1 MYLLIIFWILH
12 PSKCASRKR
21 LNISPR
27 NNNFA
32 QLVTQLGIFLF
43 ILKYTEKTVIL
54 DKNRPKEISPMNP
67 EAKTVDD
74 SRVET
79 IHIVRPNH
87 LNGANRLFGGIL
99 MQWIDEVAG
108 IVAKRHAMAN
118 VTTASVDNLT
128 FLHGAYQ
135 NDMIVI
141 KGKLTWVGTSSME
154 VCVDTYVE
162 NLSGERHR
170 INNAHFMMVALDEHD
185 KPIRVPRL
193 ILQTEDE
200 HLAWEH
206 GEERRRIRN
215 ERRAAKLDGI

>member
-1 MYLLIIFWILH
+1 M
-12 PSKCASRKR
+12 
-21 LNISPR
+21 NI
-27 NNNFA
+27 
-32 QLVTQLGIFLF
+32 
-43 ILKYTEKTVIL
+43 
-54 DKNRPKEISPMNP
+54 

-79 IHIVRPNH
+79 VRIVRPNH

-108 IVAKRHAMAN
+108 IVAKRHCMCN

-141 KGKLTWVGTSSME
+141 KGKMTWVGSSSME

-162 NLSGERHR
+162 TLSGEHHR
-170 INNAHFMMVALDEHD
+170 INNAHFMMVALDEND
-185 KPIRVPRL
+185 KPVKVPRL

-200 HLAWEH
+200 HLAWAH

-215 ERRAAKLDGI
+215 QRRAVKLDGI

>member
-1 MYLLIIFWILH
+1 M
-12 PSKCASRKR
+12 
-21 LNISPR
+21 IS
-27 NNNFA
+27 
-32 QLVTQLGIFLF
+32 
-43 ILKYTEKTVIL
+43 
-54 DKNRPKEISPMNP
+54 
-67 EAKTVDD
+67 KTVDE

-79 IHIVRPNH
+79 VRIVRPNH

-108 IVAKRHAMAN
+108 IVAKRHSMCN

-141 KGKLTWVGTSSME
+141 KGKLTWVGSSSME

-170 INNAHFMMVALDEHD
+170 INNAHFMMVALDENGN
-185 KPIRVPRL
+185 PTQVPRL
-193 ILQTEDE
+193 TLQTEDE
-200 HLAWEH
+200 HLAWAH

-215 ERRAAKLDGI
+215 QRRKDKLDGI

>member
-1 MYLLIIFWILH
+1 M
-12 PSKCASRKR
+12 
-21 LNISPR
+21 IS
-27 NNNFA
+27 
-32 QLVTQLGIFLF
+32 
-43 ILKYTEKTVIL
+43 
-54 DKNRPKEISPMNP
+54 
-67 EAKTVDD
+67 KTVDD

-79 IHIVRPNH
+79 VHLVRPTH

-108 IVAKRHAMAN
+108 IVAKRHSMSN

-128 FLHGAYQ
+128 FLSGAYQ

-141 KGKLTWVGTSSME
+141 KGKLTWVGNTSME

-162 NLSGERHR
+162 TPTGQRTR
-170 INNAHFMMVALDEHD
+170 INNAHFMMVALDEND
-185 KPIRVPRL
+185 KPKQVPKL

-200 HLAWEH
+200 HLAWSH

-215 ERRAAKLDGI
+215 QRRKDKLDGI

>member
-1 MYLLIIFWILH
+1 M
-12 PSKCASRKR
+12 
-21 LNISPR
+21 NI
-27 NNNFA
+27 
-32 QLVTQLGIFLF
+32 
-43 ILKYTEKTVIL
+43 
-54 DKNRPKEISPMNP
+54 

-79 IHIVRPNH
+79 VHLVRPTY
-87 LNGANRLFGGIL
+87 LNGAGRLFGGIL

-108 IVAKRHAMAN
+108 IVAKRHSMCN

-128 FLHGAYQ
+128 FLSGAY
-135 NDMIVI
+135 NGDMIVI
-141 KGKLTWVGTSSME
+141 KGKMTWVGTSSME

-162 NLSGERHR
+162 SRQGSRER
-170 INNAHFMMVALDEHD
+170 INNAHFMMVALDEND

-200 HLAWEH
+200 HLAWAH

-215 ERRAAKLDGI
+215 QRRAAKLDGI

>member
-1 MYLLIIFWILH
+1 M
-12 PSKCASRKR
+12 
-21 LNISPR
+21 IS
-27 NNNFA
+27 
-32 QLVTQLGIFLF
+32 
-43 ILKYTEKTVIL
+43 KTV
-54 DKNRPKEISPMNP
+54 
-67 EAKTVDD
+67 AD

-79 IHIVRPNH
+79 VHIVRPNH

-108 IVAKRHAMAN
+108 IVAKRHCMCN

-141 KGKLTWVGTSSME
+141 KGKLTWVGSTSME

-162 NLSGERHR
+162 TLDGQRDR
-170 INNAHFMMVALDEHD
+170 INNAHFMMVALDENN
-185 KPIRVPRL
+185 KPVQVPKL

-200 HLAWEH
+200 HLAWTH

-215 ERRAAKLDGI
+215 QRRKDKLDGI

>member
-1 MYLLIIFWILH
+1 MI
-12 PSKCASRKR
+12 
-21 LNISPR
+21 
-27 NNNFA
+27 
-32 QLVTQLGIFLF
+32 
-43 ILKYTEKTVIL
+43 
-54 DKNRPKEISPMNP
+54 P

-79 IHIVRPNH
+79 VHLVRPTH
-87 LNGANRLFGGIL
+87 LNGANRLFGGLL

-108 IVAKRHAMAN
+108 IVAKRHSGGN

-128 FLHGAYQ
+128 FLKGAYQ

-141 KGKLTWVGTSSME
+141 KGKMTWVGTSSME

-162 NLSGERHR
+162 TLQGERTR
-170 INNAHFMMVALDEHD
+170 INNAHFMMVALDEND
-185 KPIRVPRL
+185 KPMRVPGL

-200 HLAWEH
+200 HLAWAH

-215 ERRAAKLDGI
+215 QRRADRLDGI

>member
-1 MYLLIIFWILH
+1 ML
-12 PSKCASRKR
+12 S
-21 LNISPR
+21 
-27 NNNFA
+27 
-32 QLVTQLGIFLF
+32 
-43 ILKYTEKTVIL
+43 
-54 DKNRPKEISPMNP
+54 
-67 EAKTVDD
+67 KTVDE

-79 IHIVRPNH
+79 VRIVRPNH

-108 IVAKRHAMAN
+108 IVAKRHSMCN

-141 KGKLTWVGTSSME
+141 KGKMTWVGSSSME

-170 INNAHFMMVALDEHD
+170 INNAHFMMVALDENG
-185 KPIRVPRL
+185 KATPVPRL
-193 ILQTEDE
+193 ILQTDDE
-200 HLAWEH
+200 RLAWAH

-215 ERRAAKLDGI
+215 QRKKDTLAGI

>member
-1 MYLLIIFWILH
+1 
-12 PSKCASRKR
+12 
-21 LNISPR
+21 
-27 NNNFA
+27 
-32 QLVTQLGIFLF
+32 
-43 ILKYTEKTVIL
+43 
-54 DKNRPKEISPMNP
+54 MNT
-67 EAKTVDD
+67 EAKTVDE

-79 IHIVRPNH
+79 VHIVRPNH

-108 IVAKRHAMAN
+108 IVAKRHCMGN

-135 NDMIVI
+135 NDMVVI
-141 KGKLTWVGTSSME
+141 KGKLTWVGNSSME

-162 NLSGERHR
+162 NLNGHRER
-170 INNAHFMMVALDEHD
+170 INNAHFMMVALDEND
-185 KPIRVPRL
+185 KPAQVPKL

-200 HLAWEH
+200 HLAWAH

-215 ERRAAKLDGI
+215 QRRKDKLDGI

>member
-1 MYLLIIFWILH
+1 MHML
-12 PSKCASRKR
+12 S
-21 LNISPR
+21 
-27 NNNFA
+27 
-32 QLVTQLGIFLF
+32 
-43 ILKYTEKTVIL
+43 
-54 DKNRPKEISPMNP
+54 
-67 EAKTVDD
+67 KTVDE

-79 IHIVRPNH
+79 VHVVRPNH

-108 IVAKRHAMAN
+108 IVAKRHSMSN

-135 NDMIVI
+135 NDMVVI
-141 KGKLTWVGTSSME
+141 KGKLTWVGTTSME

-162 NLSGERHR
+162 TVDGHR
-170 INNAHFMMVALDEHD
+170 DHINNAHFMMVALDENDH
-185 KPIRVPRL
+185 PVPMPKL

-200 HLAWEH
+200 HLAWSH

-215 ERRAAKLDGI
+215 QRRIDKLDGI